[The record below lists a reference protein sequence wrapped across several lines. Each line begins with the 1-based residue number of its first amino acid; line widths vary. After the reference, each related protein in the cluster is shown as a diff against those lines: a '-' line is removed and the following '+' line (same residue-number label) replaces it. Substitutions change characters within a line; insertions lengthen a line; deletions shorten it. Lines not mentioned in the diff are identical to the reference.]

1 MLSKFDIDKE
11 LGRGI
16 NVVPFNY
23 KNIKENSINLSA
35 SKYAWS
41 MSDGEIIFD
50 QNGNLYNIDKK
61 EYNEVDT
68 IKISKGESSVH
79 TINGEEVVVLLP
91 FSTTLIQTKEVIAVG
106 NYIGGTYH
114 SKVGIV
120 SQGIGHIGTMLGPN
134 FAGHSLIAVHNV
146 SQIPLKIKV
155 NETFVSIIFHY
166 LNSPIDYGN
175 PTINGHTDKM
185 ASLGIHLSVE
195 DAQVLEEDW
204 KSNINLVQEEMSK
217 DENYKEYKKTLRK
230 RKIKKFLKHLNW
242 KSLTA
247 LCVFLLIFYFVYLYA
262 VYLDTKIQPP
272 IWEDRFWTVGCSGI
286 FIFIA
291 QIFIGIIKK
300 LE

>member
-11 LGRGI
+11 LERGI
-16 NVVPFNY
+16 NIVPFNY

-41 MSDGEIIFD
+41 MSDGEILFD
-50 QNGNLYNIDKK
+50 KNGNLYNIDSK
-61 EYNEVDT
+61 EYNETDT

-79 TINGEEVVVLLP
+79 TINGQEVVILLP

-146 SQIPLKIKV
+146 SGIPLKIKV
-155 NETFVSIIFHY
+155 KETFVSVVFHY
-166 LNSPIDYGN
+166 LNSPIDYEN
-175 PTINGHTDKM
+175 PTVNGHTNKM
-185 ASLGIHLSVE
+185 ASLGIHLSTE

-242 KSLTA
+242 KSITA

-262 VYLDTKIQPP
+262 VYLDTKIQTP